1 MKRRKSKMNEEV
13 LRITKLLEE
22 GKINAEQAAAL
33 IDALNGGTSTPK
45 AEQLNTAEKRA
56 MLEEDMVSAQIPGQK
71 MLQVRVLSENGD
83 KVKVNLP
90 LNFVRGILKATGKMP
105 MIKAEHMEGVDMEQ
119 LMESITLA
127 IDHELNG
134 RIVDVES
141 ANGDLV
147 IVDIVN
153 GHA

>member
-1 MKRRKSKMNEEV
+1 MNEEV

-22 GKINAEQAAAL
+22 GKVNAEQAAAL
-33 IDALNGGTSTPK
+33 ISALQQKSTSGNDTVGPS
-45 AEQLNTAEKRA
+45 QQNSEKRA
-56 MLEEDMVSAQIPGQK
+56 MLEEDMAAAQIPGQK

-90 LNFVRGILKATGKMP
+90 LNFVKGILKATGKMP
-105 MIKAEHMEGVDMEQ
+105 MLKEEHMEGVNMEQ
-119 LMESITLA
+119 LMEAITIA
-127 IDHELNG
+127 IDQDLNG

-141 ANGDLV
+141 ANGDIV

>member
-1 MKRRKSKMNEEV
+1 MNEEV

-22 GKINAEQAAAL
+22 GKINAEQAASL
-33 IDALNGGTSTPK
+33 ISALNTKTAAGQS
-45 AEQLNTAEKRA
+45 AEQTSEKRA
-56 MLEEDMVSAQIPGQK
+56 MLEQDMASAQIPGQK

-90 LNFVRGILKATGKMP
+90 LNFVKGILKATGKLP
-105 MIKAEHMEGVDMEQ
+105 MIKQEHMEGVDMQE
-119 LMESITLA
+119 LMEAITIA
-127 IDHELNG
+127 IDQDLKG

-141 ANGDLV
+141 AQGDLV

>member
-1 MKRRKSKMNEEV
+1 MNEEV

-22 GKINAEQAAAL
+22 GKINAEQATAL
-33 IDALNGGTSTPK
+33 ISALQQKSNPSPDNPQQ
-45 AEQLNTAEKRA
+45 ASEKRS
-56 MLEEDMVSAQIPGQK
+56 MLEEDMASAQIPGQK
-71 MLQVRVLSENGD
+71 MLQVRILSEDGD

-90 LNFVRGILKATGKMP
+90 LNFVKGILKVTGKLP

-119 LMESITLA
+119 LIESITLA
-127 IDHELNG
+127 IDQDLNG
-134 RIVDVES
+134 RIVDIES
-141 ANGDLV
+141 AKGDLV

>member
-1 MKRRKSKMNEEV
+1 MNEEV

-33 IDALNGGTSTPK
+33 ITALQQKTTPPQESPQQTS
-45 AEQLNTAEKRA
+45 EKRA

-90 LNFVRGILKATGKMP
+90 LNFVKGILKATGKLP
-105 MIKAEHMEGVDMEQ
+105 MIKNEHMEGVDMEA

-127 IDHELNG
+127 IDQDLNG

-147 IVDIVN
+147 IIDIVN

>member
-1 MKRRKSKMNEEV
+1 MNEEV

-22 GKINAEQAAAL
+22 GKINSEQAAAL
-33 IDALNGGTSTPK
+33 ISALQTKNTGTPQQT
-45 AEQLNTAEKRA
+45 TEKRA
-56 MLEEDMVSAQIPGQK
+56 MLEEDMAASQIPGQK
-71 MLQVRVLSENGD
+71 MLQIRVLSVGGD

-90 LNFVRGILKATGKMP
+90 LNFVKGILKATGKLP
-105 MIKAEHMEGVDMEQ
+105 MIKEEHMKGIDMEQ

-127 IDHELNG
+127 IDQDLNG

-141 ANGDLV
+141 AEGDLV

>member
-1 MKRRKSKMNEEV
+1 MNEEV

-22 GKINAEQAAAL
+22 GKINAEQAASLISAL
-33 IDALNGGTSTPK
+33 QQKTSTG
-45 AEQLNTAEKRA
+45 ANSGNTPPPTSEKRA
-56 MLEEDMVSAQIPGQK
+56 MLEEDMAAAQIPGQK

-83 KVKVNLP
+83 RVKVNLP
-90 LNFVRGILKATGKMP
+90 LNFVKGILKATGKMP
-105 MIKAEHMEGVDMEQ
+105 MLKEEHMEGVDMEQ
-119 LMESITLA
+119 LMEAITVA
-127 IDHELNG
+127 IDQDLNG

-141 ANGDLV
+141 ANGDIV

>member
-1 MKRRKSKMNEEV
+1 MNEEV

-22 GKINAEQAAAL
+22 GKINAEQATAL
-33 IDALNGGTSTPK
+33 ISALTKEPSVPK
-45 AEQLNTAEKRA
+45 GEAQNISDKRA
-56 MLEEDMVSAQIPGQK
+56 MLEEDMASSQIPGQK

-90 LNFVRGILKATGKMP
+90 LNFVKGILKATGKMP
-105 MIKAEHMEGVDMEQ
+105 MIKAEHIEGVDMEQ
-119 LMESITLA
+119 LMESITMA
-127 IDHELNG
+127 IDHDLNG

>member
-1 MKRRKSKMNEEV
+1 MNEEV

-22 GKINAEQAAAL
+22 GKINSEQAAAL
-33 IDALNGGTSTPK
+33 ISALQTKTAGTGTP
-45 AEQLNTAEKRA
+45 QQTTEKRA
-56 MLEEDMVSAQIPGQK
+56 MLEEDMAASQIPGQK
-71 MLQVRVLSENGD
+71 MLQIRVLSVGGD

-90 LNFVRGILKATGKMP
+90 LNFVKGILKATGKLP
-105 MIKAEHMEGVDMEQ
+105 MIKEEHMKGIDMEQ

-127 IDHELNG
+127 IDQDLNG

-141 ANGDLV
+141 AEGDLV

>member
-1 MKRRKSKMNEEV
+1 MNEEV

-22 GKINAEQAAAL
+22 GKINAEQAASLISAL
-33 IDALNGGTSTPK
+33 QTKNTDTSD
-45 AEQLNTAEKRA
+45 TAQQTSEKRA
-56 MLEEDMVSAQIPGQK
+56 MLEKDMVSAQIPGQK

-90 LNFVRGILKATGKMP
+90 LNFVKGILKATGKLP
-105 MIKAEHMEGVDMEQ
+105 MVKEELMEGVDMEQ
-119 LMESITLA
+119 LMESITVA
-127 IDHELNG
+127 IDQDLNG

-141 ANGDLV
+141 AKGDLV

>member
-1 MKRRKSKMNEEV
+1 MNEEV

-22 GKINAEQAAAL
+22 GKINAEQAASLISAL
-33 IDALNGGTSTPK
+33 QTKGPAGEDTAQQTS
-45 AEQLNTAEKRA
+45 EKRA
-56 MLEEDMVSAQIPGQK
+56 MLEKDMISAQIPGQK

-90 LNFVRGILKATGKMP
+90 LNFVKGILKATGKLP
-105 MIKAEHMEGVDMEQ
+105 MIKEELMEGVDMEL
-119 LMESITLA
+119 LMESITAA
-127 IDHELNG
+127 IDQDLNG

-141 ANGDLV
+141 AQGDLV

>member
-1 MKRRKSKMNEEV
+1 MNEEV

-33 IDALNGGTSTPK
+33 ISALQQQNTSGNDN
-45 AEQLNTAEKRA
+45 AQQTAEKRA
-56 MLEEDMVSAQIPGQK
+56 MLEEDMASAQIPGQK
-71 MLQVRVLSENGD
+71 MLQVRVLSESGD

-90 LNFVRGILKATGKMP
+90 LNFVKGILKATGKLP
-105 MIKAEHMEGVDMEQ
+105 MIQEELMEGVDMEQ

-127 IDHELNG
+127 IDQDLNG

-141 ANGDLV
+141 AKGDIV